1 MQPFLLVVVISC
13 KIKLAMAKERKVRKI
28 EPYTRKWEKLANEL
42 ARTYQQIKPCRDC
55 GHPVL
60 DGYCCQTCGSSNP

>member
-1 MQPFLLVVVISC
+1 
-13 KIKLAMAKERKVRKI
+13 MAKERKVRKI

-55 GHPVL
+55 GYPVL
-60 DGYCCQTCGSSNP
+60 DGYFCQTCGSSNP